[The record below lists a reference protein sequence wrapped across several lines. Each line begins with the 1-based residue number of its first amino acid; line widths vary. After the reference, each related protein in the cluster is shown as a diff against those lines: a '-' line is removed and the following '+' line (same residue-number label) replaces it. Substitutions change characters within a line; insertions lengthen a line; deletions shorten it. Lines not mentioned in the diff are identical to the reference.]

1 MSHILKLNDI
11 SVSFGGIH
19 ALRKVSLQLDHGSI
33 HALIGPNGAG
43 KTTLVSVLSGE
54 LTPNSGTVQ
63 FDGRNVNDLSTH
75 ERARLGLTRTYQITA
90 LFQHIAV
97 WENILLSL
105 KARDTPK
112 VSLTQLFHSR
122 AERDYAD
129 ELADVLEDFGLE
141 EKANVMPS
149 ALSHGDRRRL
159 ELAMAIISNPSIL
172 MLDEPLAGLSTADAL
187 ELVALIRKRLK
198 GDVPILLIEHDMDAV
213 FDLADD
219 ITVLVDGTVLMTGS
233 PGEIRNSPDVQ
244 AAYLSEEDDF

>member
-1 MSHILKLNDI
+1 MSHILKLEDI

-19 ALRKVSLQLDHGSI
+19 ALRDVSLSLDHGSI

-54 LTPNSGTVQ
+54 LTPDKGNVL
-63 FDGRNVNDLSTH
+63 FDGKSVNGLPTH
-75 ERARLGLTRTYQITA
+75 IRARLGLTRTYQITA

-105 KARDTPK
+105 KARDEPK
-112 VSLTQLFHSR
+112 VSFKQLLRAR
-122 AERDYAD
+122 AEKDYAE
-129 ELADVLEDFGLE
+129 ELASVLRDFGLE
-141 EKANVMPS
+141 EKAGTLPS

-159 ELAMAIISNPSIL
+159 ELAMAIISNPTIL
-172 MLDEPLAGLSTADAL
+172 LLDEPLAGLSTSDAAD
-187 ELVALIRKRLK
+187 LVALIRKRLK

-213 FDLADD
+213 FDLADE
-219 ITVLVDGTVLMTGS
+219 ITVLVDGKVLMTGTPEEVRSS
-233 PGEIRNSPDVQ
+233 PKVQ

>member
-1 MSHILKLNDI
+1 MSHILNLEDI
-11 SVSFGGIH
+11 SVRFGGIH
-19 ALRKVSLQLDHGSI
+19 ALQGVNLSLDHGSI

-54 LTPNSGTVQ
+54 LTPDSGTVV
-63 FDGRNVNDLSTH
+63 FDGRTVNALRAH

-112 VSLTQLFHSR
+112 FSPLQLLRAR
-122 AERDYAD
+122 AERHYAA
-129 ELADVLEDFGLE
+129 ELADVLRDFGLE
-141 EKANVMPS
+141 EKARALPS

-159 ELAMAIISNPSIL
+159 ELAMAIISNPTIL
-172 MLDEPLAGLSTADAL
+172 LLDEPLAGLSTSDAA
-187 ELVALIRKRLK
+187 ELVTLIRKRLK

-213 FDLADD
+213 FDLADE
-219 ITVLVDGTVLMTGS
+219 ITVLVDGKVLMTGT
-233 PGEIRNSPDVQ
+233 PEEVRNSAEVQ

>member
-1 MSHILKLNDI
+1 MSHILKLEDI

-19 ALRKVSLQLDHGSI
+19 ALQGVNLQLDHGSI

-54 LTPNSGTVQ
+54 LKPNGGVVH
-63 FDGRNVNDLSTH
+63 FDGRSVNGLSTH

-112 VSLTQLFHSR
+112 VSVMQLLRAH
-122 AERDYAD
+122 AERHYAA
-129 ELADVLEDFGLE
+129 ELAEVLKDFGLE
-141 EKANVMPS
+141 EKAGALPS

-159 ELAMAIISNPSIL
+159 ELAMEIISNPSIL
-172 MLDEPLAGLSTADAL
+172 QLDEPLAGLSTSDAA

-213 FDLADD
+213 FDLADE
-219 ITVLVDGTVLMTGS
+219 ITVLVDGRVLMTGT
-233 PGEIRNSPDVQ
+233 PEAVRNSAEVQ

>member
-1 MSHILKLNDI
+1 MSHILKLEDI

-19 ALRKVSLQLDHGSI
+19 ALQGVNLRLDHGSI

-54 LTPNSGTVQ
+54 LRPNGGVVH
-63 FDGRNVNDLSTH
+63 FDGRNVNGLSTH

-112 VSLTQLFHSR
+112 VSVMQLFRAH
-122 AERDYAD
+122 AERHYAS
-129 ELADVLEDFGLE
+129 ELAEVLRDFGLE
-141 EKANVMPS
+141 EKADALPS

-159 ELAMAIISNPSIL
+159 ELAMAIISNPAIL
-172 MLDEPLAGLSTADAL
+172 LLDEPLAGLSTSDAA

-213 FDLADD
+213 FDLADE
-219 ITVLVDGTVLMTGS
+219 ITVLVDGRVLMTGTPEAVRHS
-233 PGEIRNSPDVQ
+233 AEVQ

>member
-1 MSHILKLNDI
+1 MSHILKLEDI

-19 ALRKVSLQLDHGSI
+19 ALQGVNLQLDHGSI

-54 LTPNSGTVQ
+54 LKPNGGTVH
-63 FDGRNVNDLSTH
+63 FDGRSVNGLSTH

-112 VSLTQLFHSR
+112 VSVMQHLRAR
-122 AERDYAD
+122 AERHYAS
-129 ELADVLEDFGLE
+129 ELAEVLKDFGLE
-141 EKANVMPS
+141 EKANALPS

-172 MLDEPLAGLSTADAL
+172 LLDEPLAGLSTSDAA

-213 FDLADD
+213 FDLADE
-219 ITVLVDGTVLMTGS
+219 ITVLVDGRVLMTGT
-233 PGEIRNSPDVQ
+233 PEAVRNSAEVQ

>member
-1 MSHILKLNDI
+1 MSHILNLKSI
-11 SVSFGGIH
+11 SVNFGGIH
-19 ALRKVSLQLDHGSI
+19 ALRDVDLQLDPGSI

-54 LTPNSGTVQ
+54 LTPNSGTV
-63 FDGRNVNDLSTH
+63 FFEGRSVNHLPTH
-75 ERARLGLTRTYQITA
+75 ERARIGLTRTYQITA

-112 VSLTQLFHSR
+112 VSVSQLFSTR
-122 AERDYAD
+122 AERHHAD
-129 ELADVLEDFGLE
+129 EIDGILRDFGLE
-141 EKANVMPS
+141 AKAHALPA

-159 ELAMAIISNPSIL
+159 ELAMAIIANPAIL
-172 MLDEPLAGLSTADAL
+172 LLDEPLAGLSASDAV
-187 ELVALIRKRLK
+187 ELVALIRKRLQ

-213 FDLADD
+213 FDLADR
-219 ITVLVDGTVLMTGS
+219 ITVLVDGTVLMSGT
-233 PGEIRNSPDVQ
+233 PDEVRNSPEVQ